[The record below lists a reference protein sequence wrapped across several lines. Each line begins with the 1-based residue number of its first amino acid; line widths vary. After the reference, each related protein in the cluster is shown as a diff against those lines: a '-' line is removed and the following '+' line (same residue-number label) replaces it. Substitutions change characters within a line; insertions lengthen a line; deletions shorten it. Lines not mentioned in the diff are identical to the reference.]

1 MVLLHGRGCGR
12 SIVTRTN
19 HGGSSRA
26 KERNLGGDRCPE
38 SEAGRA
44 VLVERG
50 RPRVG
55 YAKANAVTDMEVHDN
70 EHVAVPED
78 RVSVPVS

>member
-1 MVLLHGRGCGR
+1 MVLRGGGCGR
-12 SIVTRTN
+12 SIVTRTDN
-19 HGGSSRA
+19 GGSSRA
-26 KERNLGGDRCPE
+26 KERDRRGRSPE
-38 SEAGRA
+38 SEAVHA

-55 YAKANAVTDMEVHDN
+55 RDKANGVTAVEVHDN

-78 RVSVPVS
+78 